1 MHFTNTL
8 LRLYAALGV
17 ILLVSFLV
25 LAMAPNVLGYE
36 MNISNNST
44 SRDQVQSTTTPTVS
58 PTVMDDNMTPV
69 TPTLTMTPTLTVTPT
84 DTLKP
89 TATPVPTPRGDSPGT
104 ARTAMYVRP
113 PNCIEMMCPGSLN
126 APTWDAPGNWTW
138 IEPNSSTWYK
148 LYGGTL
154 QVLVW
159 LFANGQS
166 GITFDVYAP
175 DQKDLYGKP
184 VGRGSFNPSQRP
196 ADLFYSGRT
205 QAGGIWYVRVNN
217 HNPFPVSYSLR
228 YTTSIPAIKN
238 VCDACHIPLGDLMF
252 DRCVSGSN
260 STFCDDL
267 WWLYQQNPEYYD
279 HSIPGR

>member
-1 MHFTNTL
+1 MRFTNPL
-8 LRLYAALGV
+8 LRWYVAFGV
-17 ILLVSFLV
+17 ILLMSFIT
-25 LAMAPNVLGYE
+25 LATTPNVLGYE
-36 MNISNNST
+36 TNITNNST
-44 SRDQVQSTTTPTVS
+44 QYNQVQSTATFTVS
-58 PTVMDDNMTPV
+58 PTATGSLTTTV
-69 TPTLTMTPTLTVTPT
+69 TPTLTLTPTA
-84 DTLKP
+84 TLQP
-89 TATPVPTPRGDSPGT
+89 TATPVPTPRGDKPET
-104 ARTAMYVRP
+104 ARTAMYVKP

-126 APTWDAPGNWTW
+126 APAWDSPGNWTW
-138 IEPNSSTWYK
+138 IEPHSSTWYK

-154 QVLVW
+154 QLLVW

-175 DQKDLYGKP
+175 DQKDLYGNP

-228 YTTSIPAIKN
+228 YTTSIPAIRN

-252 DRCVSGSN
+252 DRCVSGPN

-267 WWLYQQNPEYYD
+267 WWLYQQNPEEYD